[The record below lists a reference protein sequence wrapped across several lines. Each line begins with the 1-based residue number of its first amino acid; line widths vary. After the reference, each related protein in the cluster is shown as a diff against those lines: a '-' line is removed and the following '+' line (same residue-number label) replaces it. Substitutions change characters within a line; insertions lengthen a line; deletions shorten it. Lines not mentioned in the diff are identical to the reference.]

1 LSNNSYGLS
10 TEIAVLDRKLAYLP
24 SGDPHGWNGEP
35 CASMD
40 IRGFSHGASPVEA
53 PLGDPD
59 VVRQSDQRHS
69 QNHCEAKREADLF
82 SRPGMNAI

>member
-1 LSNNSYGLS
+1 
-10 TEIAVLDRKLAYLP
+10 
-24 SGDPHGWNGEP
+24 
-35 CASMD
+35 MD

-69 QNHCEAKREADLF
+69 QNHCEAKGEADLF